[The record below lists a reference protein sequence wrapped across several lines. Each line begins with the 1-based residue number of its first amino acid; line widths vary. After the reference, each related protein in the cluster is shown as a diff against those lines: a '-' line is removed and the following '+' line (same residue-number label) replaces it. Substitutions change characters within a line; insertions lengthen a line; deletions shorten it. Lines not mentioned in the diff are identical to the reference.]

1 VLQKERNSNMSSL
14 KGQIAVV
21 SGGSGGIGGAIAAAL
36 AQQGMSI
43 CLAGRDRAKLD
54 GVAARLRAVSPRADV
69 CPTDLTKDDDING
82 LVERVSKEFGRLD
95 VLVHCAGAID
105 HGKLEE
111 APLASLDRQYSANV
125 RGPLMLTQKLLPLL
139 KKPRGQIVFI
149 NSSVGLTAR
158 ANTGHFSAT
167 QHAFK
172 ALADSLRD
180 EVNGDG
186 IRVLSVF
193 PGRTATPRIEALHAK
208 EGRPYRPEL
217 LLQPE
222 DVASVVLNAL
232 LLPWTAEVMNVSIRP
247 MQKSY

>member
-1 VLQKERNSNMSSL
+1 M
-14 KGQIAVV
+14 
-21 SGGSGGIGGAIAAAL
+21 GGSGGIGGAIAAGL
-36 AQQGMSI
+36 AQHQAILCIS
-43 CLAGRDRAKLD
+43 GRDQSKLNQVAK
-54 GVAARLRAVSPRADV
+54 RLREASPQVSIFP
-69 CPTDLTKDDDING
+69 CDLTKEEDIKG
-82 LVERVSKEFGRLD
+82 LKAHVMKEYGRLD
-95 VLVHCAGAID
+95 ILVHCAGAID
-105 HGKLEE
+105 HGKLAE
-111 APLASLDRQYSANV
+111 APLSSLDLQYRANV
-125 RGPLMLTQKLLPLL
+125 RGPLLLTQELLPFI

-158 ANTGHFSAT
+158 ANAGHFSAT

-180 EVNGDG
+180 EVNADG

-208 EGRPYRPEL
+208 EGRPYKPEL

-232 LLPWTAEVMNVSIRP
+232 ALPWTAEVMNISIRP